1 MQRLATI
8 APPQVH
14 EIWALLSQIPDPEI
28 PVLTI
33 TDLGMVR
40 NVTQMGEGWVIGF
53 TPTYS
58 GCPATEH
65 LIGAIREAMTTHGF
79 TPVQVVL
86 QLDPAWT
93 TDWMTP
99 DAREH
104 IRQGMTLEVMVPQG
118 HFGYQPQAERQGR
131 YLAIAAGSGIT
142 PMLAI
147 IATTLQTEPESQFTL
162 IYGNRTSQSMMFRQ
176 ALADLKD
183 KYPQRLQLLCIFS
196 QETLDSDL
204 LHGRIDGERLQSLG
218 ASLINFRLYDEAF
231 ICGPAAMMD
240 ETEAALKA
248 LGMPDKT
255 IHLERFNTPGTRV
268 KRSVNVQSDGQKV
281 TVRQDG
287 RDREIV
293 LNADDESIL
302 DAALRQGADL
312 PYACKGGV
320 CATCKCKVLRGKV
333 AMETN
338 YSLEPDELAAGYVLS
353 CQALPLT
360 SDVVVDFDAKG
371 MA

>member
-1 MQRLATI
+1 MTTFHSLTVAKVESETRDA
-8 APPQVH
+8 V
-14 EIWALLSQIPDPEI
+14 
-28 PVLTI
+28 TI
-33 TDLGMVR
+33 TFAVPQPLQEAYRFRPGQHLTLKASFD
-40 NVTQMGEGWVIGF
+40 GEELRRC
-53 TPTYS
+53 YS
-58 GCPATEH
+58 ICRSYLPGEISVAVK
-65 LIGAIREAMTTHGF
+65 AIEGGRF
-79 TPVQVVL
+79 SRY
-86 QLDPAWT
+86 
-93 TDWMTP
+93 
-99 DAREH
+99 AREH

-162 IYGNRTSQSMMFRQ
+162 IYGNRTSQSRRFRQ
-176 ALADLKD
+176 TLADLKD

-204 LHGRIDGERLQSLG
+204 LHGRIDGEKLQSLG

-240 ETEAALKA
+240 DAETALKA

>member
-1 MQRLATI
+1 MTTFHSLTVAK
-8 APPQVH
+8 V
-14 EIWALLSQIPDPEI
+14 EPETRDA
-28 PVLTI
+28 VTI
-33 TDLGMVR
+33 TFAVPRTLQEAYRFRPGQHL
-40 NVTQMGEGWVIGF
+40 TLKAHLAGEELRRC
-53 TPTYS
+53 YS
-58 GCPATEH
+58 ICRSVQPGEISVAVK
-65 LIGAIREAMTTHGF
+65 AIDGGRF
-79 TPVQVVL
+79 SRY
-86 QLDPAWT
+86 
-93 TDWMTP
+93 
-99 DAREH
+99 ARDE
-104 IRQGMTLEVMVPQG
+104 IKQGMALEVMVPQG
-118 HFGYQPQAERQGR
+118 HFGYQPLAEREGC

-147 IATTLQTEPESQFTL
+147 ISSTLKTEPNSRFTL
-162 IYGNRTSQSMMFRQ
+162 IYGNRSSQSMMFRH

-183 KYPQRLQLLCIFS
+183 SYPTRLQVVNIFS
-196 QETLDSDL
+196 QETLDSEL
-204 LHGRIDGERLQSLG
+204 LHGRIDGEKLQAL
-218 ASLINFRLYDEAF
+218 AKHLIDFSQFDEAF

-240 ETEAALKA
+240 EAELALKA
-248 LGMPDKT
+248 LGMPEKSL
-255 IHLERFNTPGTRV
+255 HLERFNTPGTSV
-268 KRSVNVQSDGQKV
+268 KRAHTVQVEGQKV

-293 LNADDESIL
+293 LTADDESIL

-320 CATCKCKVLRGKV
+320 CATCKCKVVRGKV
-333 AMETN
+333 DMVTN